1 MFDSIN
7 SFEQAKKQY
16 YIDMVNGYGP
26 FRFFN
31 TLTFQYLISDD
42 QGREFADTYWRR
54 TTKKLFHAKRTLPL
68 TSIQGVAVLERA
80 AIRKGEKGLKNCH
93 FHFLIKDHPVFSTD
107 ESAAIAQLKDAAWK
121 ASRNFK
127 TVDGYTLV
135 SAGEKGVD
143 VGPVYSQ
150 DVAGYL
156 FKDAAQFAWRGTD
169 RLFYLDKHGVIAVD
183 ATPPHKM
190 F

>member
-7 SFEQAKKQY
+7 SFERAKKQY
-16 YIDMVNGYGP
+16 YIDMLNGSGP

-42 QGREFADTYWRR
+42 QGRELADIYWRR
-54 TTKKLFHAKRTLPL
+54 TTKNIFHRKRTLPL
-68 TSIQGVAVLERA
+68 TSIQGIALLERA
-80 AIRKGEKGLKNCH
+80 PIYENGPKSCH
-93 FHFLIKDHPVFSTD
+93 FHFLIKDHPVFSMD
-107 ESAAIAQLKDAAWK
+107 ESVAIAQLMSAAWK

-127 TVDGYTLV
+127 TFDGRTLV
-135 SAGEKGVD
+135 SEETKGID
-143 VGPVYSQ
+143 VRSVY
-150 DVAGYL
+150 DDNVAGYL
-156 FKDAAQFAWRGTD
+156 LKDASQFGWRGTE
-169 RLFYLDKHGVIAVD
+169 RLFYLDKEGLISVD